1 MVSTFTKIKLNLL
14 LITAVLFANIGTA
27 QIAIEVSV
35 NSVTFAP
42 SNITINVGDTVRWTN
57 TGGSHNVNGTTATY
71 PSNPESFG
79 NAISNTWVYFYVFNT
94 PGTYNYQCD
103 VHVAAGMVG
112 EIIVLSPTGIED
124 NLSQIDQANINIYP
138 NPNQGKVNMDI
149 GELKVVSINVF
160 GVNGKLVYNAENIN
174 GPTYQFELNGAPGVY
189 ILELKTQGETQ
200 HYKLVKD

>member
-79 NAISNTWVYFYVFNT
+79 NAISNTWIYFYVFNT

-112 EIIVLSPTGIED
+112 EITVLSPTGIED
-124 NLSQIDQANINIYP
+124 NFAQIDQAIINIYP
-138 NPNQGKVNMDI
+138 NPNQGQVTIDI
-149 GELKVVSINVF
+149 GDIKDVSINVF
-160 GVNGKLVYNAENIN
+160 SVSGRLVYQQENIT
-174 GPTYQFELNGAPGVY
+174 GPTNQIELNGAPGIY
-189 ILELKTQGETQ
+189 ILELISQGEKQ
-200 HYKLVKD
+200 YYKLVKK